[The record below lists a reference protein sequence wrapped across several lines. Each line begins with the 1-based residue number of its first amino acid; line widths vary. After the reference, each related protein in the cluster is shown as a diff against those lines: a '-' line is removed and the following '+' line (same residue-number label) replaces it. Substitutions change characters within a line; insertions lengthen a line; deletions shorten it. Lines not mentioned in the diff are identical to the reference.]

1 LAAGRR
7 AAARLANPEAISHYT
22 RALGVL
28 ATVPAGEDRDRLELD
43 LQVEL
48 GVPLVSTFG
57 HSAPELERTYGRA
70 RILSENLPGSPHLF
84 RIIRSLWNSAA
95 NAGRSKE
102 ALERSQHLLLTVA
115 DAGQNPVQ
123 RAIARRA
130 FGTDLVFEGNSY
142 VGLELLREGSALWDA
157 YGTREE
163 VVTYGDDPGS
173 TGRAYTG
180 WALWFL
186 GFPEQATGVM
196 NEAVGAA
203 ERLSFPFVTAFVLN
217 LASTLDILSGA
228 FASASHRAD
237 KTFAICAD
245 HVLPQRVAFA
255 LMCSG
260 RALIAAG
267 DAELGHARV
276 VEGFDQWRK
285 LRARTWTGAFGTWAA
300 EACAAT
306 GRLQEALAISDQT
319 LDHIQRVNERAFEP
333 EGYRIRG
340 GLLLQAAAIGD
351 AEECFR
357 RALAVAREQHTRSW
371 ELRAA
376 TSLARLLNDQGRRG
390 EARDLLA
397 AVYGWFTEGFDT
409 PDVKEAKALLDA
421 LG

>member
-1 LAAGRR
+1 MF
-7 AAARLANPEAISHYT
+7 
-22 RALGVL
+22 
-28 ATVPAGEDRDRLELD
+28 
-43 LQVEL
+43 Q
-48 GVPLVSTFG
+48 
-57 HSAPELERTYGRA
+57 
-70 RILSENLPGSPHLF
+70 
-84 RIIRSLWNSAA
+84 
-95 NAGRSKE
+95 
-102 ALERSQHLLLTVA
+102 
-115 DAGQNPVQ
+115 
-123 RAIARRA
+123 
-130 FGTDLVFEGNSY
+130 GNSY
-142 VGLELLREGSALWDA
+142 LALELLREGSALWDA
-157 YGTREE
+157 CGTREE

-196 NEAVGAA
+196 NEAVRAA
-203 ERLSFPFVTAFVLN
+203 ERLSFPFVTAFVFN

-237 KTFAICAD
+237 KTFAICTD

-260 RALIAAG
+260 RALIPGG

-306 GRLQEALAISDQT
+306 DRLQEALAISGQT
-319 LDHIQRVNERAFEP
+319 LEHIQRVNERAFEP
-333 EGYRIRG
+333 EGHRIRG
-340 GLLLQAAAIGD
+340 ELLLQAAAIGD

-357 RALAVAREQHTRSW
+357 RALAVAREQRTRSW

-376 TSLARLLNDQGRRG
+376 TSLARLLNDQGRYG
-390 EARDLLA
+390 EARNLLA
-397 AVYGWFTEGFDT
+397 PVYGWFTEGFDT
-409 PDVKEAKALLDA
+409 PDLKDAKALLDELDA
-421 LG
+421 